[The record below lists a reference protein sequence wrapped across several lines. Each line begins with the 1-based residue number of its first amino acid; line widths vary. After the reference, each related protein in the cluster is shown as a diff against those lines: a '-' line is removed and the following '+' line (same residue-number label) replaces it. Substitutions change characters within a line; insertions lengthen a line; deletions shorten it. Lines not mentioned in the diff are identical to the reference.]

1 MAFINYNN
9 IIFLL
14 AIVLINKSLSLQI
27 NEIEKDLK
35 VMDELSRIAQIKSI
49 SNEIKDKASRK
60 NCQETNQ
67 TKSIGKSMKIKS
79 DLFIKGNITCGNI
92 LVEEI
97 TITKNVIISKTTS
110 SNQINA
116 NKVSSQTII
125 VNELRSP
132 TVFIFFYKGCFNNKW

>member
-132 TVFIFFYKGCFNNKW
+132 TVFNFFYKGCFNNKW